1 MKNQFTQVTSKSS
14 LVHWKNRPCPG
25 KEAYGFIRVITCLA
39 LFIFHFSFFTFSQ
52 SDLKIG
58 QWSEH
63 LPYNGG
69 STVTQSP
76 TRIYYGSEFALM
88 AISKEDTSQAE
99 FFSKVDGLSD
109 VEPSWIKYHHTYRT
123 LIIGYAN
130 GNIDL
135 MDTTDVYNVND
146 IVRNTSIQGDKRV
159 TNIYIDDDPLIYFS
173 TPFGL
178 LLLDIET
185 RRFESTVFTGSPVK
199 GFTKFQGKY
208 YMATESGLY
217 TYDPLSGNI
226 IEDFSNWQKIVVPGL
241 PSSYS
246 AQAIAVF
253 ENVLYAGI
261 NGDLYRMDQ
270 GDFILWFTRE
280 GFTIDFISPEG
291 QNLMAG
297 FSCDNECVG
306 KVFYFRDSGFWHENG
321 IYCTA
326 RPSYAIED
334 EKGRIWYADRFPE
347 FRVAQNH
354 FTPCDILKYNTP
366 YSGSVSEMVV
376 EDGLLHVA
384 TGGVSESYGYQG
396 NRDGFFTFDR
406 VIWNTYNQFN
416 TPAIAG
422 LELDNFFRILPHP
435 EDDRIY
441 VGTYWGGVLEKNGDT
456 YTVYNDTNSSLQAAV
471 GDPLRERIAG
481 LAFDDEN
488 NLWVS
493 NYLAEEPLSVFKA
506 DGTWKS
512 FSLPCTNITNLSQI
526 VVDDRGYKWI
536 MLYSKSA
543 GVVVYDDQGTIDDVS
558 DDRCVQLGASNTAIP
573 SNSVNCLAVDK
584 EGDIWVGT
592 AEGPVVFDGGG
603 DIFNG
608 HQGSR
613 IKVEQDGVL
622 NYLFGEETI
631 YSIAVDGA
639 NRKWFG
645 TGSGVFVQSPAGN
658 EEVASYTTAN
668 SPLLDNRIIDIAI
681 DGNNG
686 IVYIATDGGIMSV
699 RTDAIDGG
707 KKHIEDEVYAWPNPV
722 RPDYDGPIAI
732 RGLVEDAVVKITDV
746 TGQILFETRSLGGQA
761 IWDGKDLNGEQ
772 AETGVYLVFSTGA
785 SDGINKPDALVTK
798 ILVVK

>member
-1 MKNQFTQVTSKSS
+1 MKSISS
-14 LVHWKNRPCPG
+14 LFPWGYRLHKAGVVN
-25 KEAYGFIRVITCLA
+25 GFMQRLVSLS
-39 LFIFHFSFFTFSQ
+39 LFTFHFSLFTFSQ
-52 SDLKIG
+52 GDLRIG

-88 AISKEDTSQAE
+88 AISKEDTSQAV

-109 VEPSWIKYHHTYRT
+109 VEPSWIKYHPQFKT

-135 MDTTDVYNVND
+135 MDTNGVTNIND
-146 IVRNTSIQGDKRV
+146 IVRNTSIQGDKRI
-159 TNIYIDDDPLIYFS
+159 TNIYIDDGPLIYFS
-173 TPFGL
+173 MPFGL
-178 LLLDIET
+178 VVLDLET
-185 RRFESTVFTGSPVK
+185 RQFESTIFTVSPVK
-199 GFTKFQGKY
+199 GFTKFQGLY
-208 YMATESGLY
+208 YMAAENGLF
-217 TYDPLSGNI
+217 TYDPQSGNI
-226 IEDFSNWQKIVVPGL
+226 IEDFSNWQKVVVPGL
-241 PSSYS
+241 PASYS
-246 AQAIAVF
+246 SQAVAEF
-253 ENVLYAGI
+253 QDVLYAGLD
-261 NGDLYRMDQ
+261 GDLYRMDQ
-270 GDFILWFTRE
+270 GDFILMYPRE
-280 GFTIDFISPEG
+280 GFSVDFISPEG
-291 QNLMAG
+291 QNLMVG
-297 FSCDNECVG
+297 FACDDDCIG
-306 KVFYFRDSGFWHENG
+306 KVVFFKDFAFWHENG
-321 IYCTA
+321 IFCTA

-334 EKGRIWYADRFPE
+334 EKGRIWYADRYPE

-396 NRDGFFTFDR
+396 NRDGFYTFDR
-406 VIWNTYNQFN
+406 VTWNTYNQFN
-416 TPAIAG
+416 TPEIAATD
-422 LELDNFFRILPHP
+422 LVNFFRILPHP
-435 EDDRIY
+435 TDDRIY
-441 VGTYWGGVLEKNGDT
+441 VGSYWGGLLEKNGDT
-456 YTVYNDTNSSLQAAV
+456 YIVYDTTNSSLQGAV
-471 GDPLRERIAG
+471 GDGERERISG
-481 LAFDDEN
+481 LAFDADY
-488 NLWVS
+488 NLWVT

-526 VVDDRGYKWI
+526 VVDERGYKWI

-543 GVVVYDDQGTIDDVS
+543 SLVVYDDGGTLDDIT
-558 DDRCVQLGASNTAIP
+558 DDRCVQLSASNTAIP

-681 DGNNG
+681 DGDNG

-707 KKHIEDEVYAWPNPV
+707 KKHNKDDVYAWPNPV

-746 TGQILFETRSLGGQA
+746 TGQVLFETRSLGGQA
-761 IWDGKDLNGEQ
+761 IWDGKDLDGQQ
-772 AETGVYLVFSTGA
+772 AETGVYLVFSTGP
-785 SDGINKPDALVTK
+785 SDGINSPDALVTK